1 MDSKV
6 AIIAVAVVAIVAV
19 GGVATF
25 FVLNDEKSD
34 VSYDGSAYNI
44 ISRVNSEGS
53 GLFIKISV
61 IDDGTSAAP
70 KRNGV
75 YFYDQSTKAVTSAN
89 ASAWGGL
96 VFSDPGVSSIQHI
109 QIATIASNAGLKFAQ
124 YTDGMSKS
132 DDTLYYYTGLANYGT
147 ITGAEAKID
156 GGIIW
161 EPQYQRIIKE
171 SSATFVSLA
180 LTNDLFKEHTCCIVA
195 ANHDWLGSNSD
206 TAVKFLAAYN
216 QAVVF
221 INGAKADTSGADYAW
236 LVDFAVNN
244 TAGGTLTAAEVEDA
258 LSNITY
264 LSADDS
270 EGSLDDLE
278 DDIEELMKDLKDL
291 GVITSTKFDVDDADD
306 LADAFVDNTY
316 IEKALTEDVSKDGT
330 ATVKVA
336 VIDGDIHQLAIHVAK
351 EKGYFSDYGL
361 TVEISK
367 GSNGGDIATMLLS
380 KDVNIGFLGAPP
392 ATSNTINGD
401 HILV

>member
-6 AIIAVAVVAIVAV
+6 AIIAVAVVAIVAI

-25 FVLNDEKSD
+25 LVLGDEKSD

-53 GLFIKISV
+53 GLFIKTSV
-61 IDDGTSAAP
+61 IDVGTEAAP
-70 KRNGV
+70 QRGGV
-75 YFYDQSTKAVTSAN
+75 YFYDQSTKDVTSAN

-109 QIATIASNAGLKFAQ
+109 QIATIASDAGLKFAQ

-132 DDTLYYYTGLANYGT
+132 SDTLYYYTGLANYGT
-147 ITGAEAKID
+147 ITGAADKID

-161 EPQYQRIIKE
+161 EPQYQRVIKE
-171 SSATFVSLA
+171 ASATFVSLA
-180 LTNDLFKEHTCCIVA
+180 LTNDLFDGHTCCIVA
-195 ANHDWLGSNSD
+195 ANHDWLGDNSD

-221 INGAKADTSGADYAW
+221 INGAKADTSGSDYEW
-236 LVDFAVNN
+236 LVDFAVS
-244 TAGGTLTAAEVEDA
+244 TTVGLSEAEVVDA

-270 EGSLDDLE
+270 DGSLDDLE
-278 DDIEELMKDLKDL
+278 DDIADLAKDLKSL
-291 GVITSTKFDVDDADD
+291 GVITSSKFDVDDADK

-316 IEKALTEDVSKDGT
+316 IEKALAGDASKDGT

-361 TVEISK
+361 TVDIIKE
-367 GSNGGDIATMLLS
+367 SNGGDIAKVLVS